1 MIRIANDGAVGYA
14 PRSGKNG
21 GVGVLYL
28 YMRKVTSLA
37 GYGNND

>member
-1 MIRIANDGAVGYA
+1 MIRVANDGAIWYA

-21 GVGVLYL
+21 GVGVLYPD
-28 YMRKVTSLA
+28 MTKVTSLA